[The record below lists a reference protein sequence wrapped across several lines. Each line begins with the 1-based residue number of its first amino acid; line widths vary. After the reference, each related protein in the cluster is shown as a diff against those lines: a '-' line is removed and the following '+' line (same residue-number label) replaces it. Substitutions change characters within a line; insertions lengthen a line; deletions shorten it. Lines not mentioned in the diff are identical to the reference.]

1 MYSRL
6 LGRENKDKSHA
17 DKDELEL
24 LDEEEVPQYFLATLN
39 TEDSKLMV
47 EETEDVDLRKV
58 MIRRHFCMLLC
69 PRKIPVKNPE

>member
-39 TEDSKLMV
+39 TEDSKDKLMV
-47 EETEDVDLRKV
+47 
-58 MIRRHFCMLLC
+58 
-69 PRKIPVKNPE
+69 